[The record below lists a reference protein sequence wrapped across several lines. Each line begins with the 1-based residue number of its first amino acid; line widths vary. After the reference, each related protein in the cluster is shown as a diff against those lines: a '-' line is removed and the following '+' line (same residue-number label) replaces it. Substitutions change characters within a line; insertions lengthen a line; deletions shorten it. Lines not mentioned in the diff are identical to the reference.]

1 MIPKI
6 DNNENIEV
14 NMKSDDNWLMEID
27 IPEEL
32 YDTTEE
38 YYRVTK
44 CENENFNIYTAKV
57 TNTGFEIG
65 LVVTNAE
72 KPTYPFRMDEI
83 FLSKEDVYSGD
94 GTRDSY
100 VKFYGE
106 EFIKEA
112 EKLLL
117 ENNNKVVIKANESC
131 EGKDVYC
138 CSNKQEIE
146 DIVNKL
152 FKSNKDTL
160 SACPYVDI
168 DYEYRAIYLCNEILY
183 IYKKKKASVFG
194 DGKRKLLDLI
204 NEKNQK
210 NNIKIEIINN
220 LDLNYVP
227 KNKEEITISWK
238 HNLSNGATPIIID
251 ENDEYIEQI
260 RNVALLAGNAMN
272 IKFAS
277 IDIALTSDKKILV
290 MEVNGSVCMNKF
302 SEVIP
307 NGYEISKNIYRKAI
321 HKMFE
326 D

>member
-1 MIPKI
+1 MEQNKPFFKMIDEI
-6 DNNENIEV
+6 CEEENIKQKKISYNWIRQLEKDNKKHYIMSYQLDLNSANSYNIAHDKFATYDV
-14 NMKSDDNWLMEID
+14 LKSNNVPTIEHRMI
-27 IPEEL
+27 
-32 YDTTEE
+32 
-38 YYRVTK
+38 
-44 CENENFNIYTAKV
+44 FNPA
-57 TNTGFEIG
+57 
-65 LVVTNAE
+65 
-72 KPTYPFRMDEI
+72 
-83 FLSKEDVYSGD
+83 
-94 GTRDSY
+94 TRS
-100 VKFYGE
+100 KFYGE

-307 NGYEISKNIYRKAI
+307 NGYEISKNIYKKAI

-326 D
+326 E

>member
-1 MIPKI
+1 M
-6 DNNENIEV
+6 
-14 NMKSDDNWLMEID
+14 
-27 IPEEL
+27 
-32 YDTTEE
+32 DT
-38 YYRVTK
+38 
-44 CENENFNIYTAKV
+44 
-57 TNTGFEIG
+57 
-65 LVVTNAE
+65 
-72 KPTYPFRMDEI
+72 
-83 FLSKEDVYSGD
+83 
-94 GTRDSY
+94 
-100 VKFYGE
+100 
-106 EFIKEA
+106 
-112 EKLLL
+112 
-117 ENNNKVVIKANESC
+117 
-131 EGKDVYC
+131 
-138 CSNKQEIE
+138 
-146 DIVNKL
+146 
-152 FKSNKDTL
+152 
-160 SACPYVDI
+160 
-168 DYEYRAIYLCNEILY
+168 ILY

-210 NNIKIEIINN
+210 NNIKIEIINT